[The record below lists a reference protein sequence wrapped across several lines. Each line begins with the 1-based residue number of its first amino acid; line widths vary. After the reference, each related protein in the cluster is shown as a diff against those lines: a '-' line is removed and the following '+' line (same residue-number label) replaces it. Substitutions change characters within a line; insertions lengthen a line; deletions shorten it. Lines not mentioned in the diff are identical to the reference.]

1 MGKMAL
7 QELKAPKNFED
18 TRKLIEEYDY
28 MKQLIKRAENGK
40 TELLSFVS
48 TYSEYDGPGN
58 NVSYDTLDHTG
69 GQVFANCLKERC
81 KLIEKL
87 ISQNI

>member
-1 MGKMAL
+1 MAL

-28 MKQLIKRAENGK
+28 MKSLIKRAENGK
-40 TELLSFVS
+40 SELLGFIS
-48 TYSEYDGPGN
+48 TRSEYDGPGN
-58 NVSYDTLDHTG
+58 NVNYDTLDYTW

-81 KLIEKL
+81 ELIEKL

>member
-1 MGKMAL
+1 MAL
-7 QELKAPKNFED
+7 QEIKAPKNFED

-28 MKQLIKRAENGK
+28 MKSLIKKAENGK
-40 TELLSFVS
+40 TELLGFIS
-48 TYSEYDGPGN
+48 TYSDYDGPGS
-58 NVSYDTLDHTG
+58 NVSYDTLDYTWGH
-69 GQVFANCLKERC
+69 VFADCLKERC